1 MKKYNFIYILLI
13 SLLIVTACGKDDNP
27 TESNG
32 DNLVGTWVLTKITIV
47 SGGNLEIS
55 PATIGTSATIIIRS
69 DRTFTATTTD
79 SEGTST
85 ETGTWSVANGKITM
99 KTNDGSSEEIPYT
112 VNGNKLTI
120 ETVMEIA
127 AFGEVQA
134 KLEFTKQ

>member
-1 MKKYNFIYILLI
+1 MKKYNLLYLLLI
-13 SLLIVTACGKDDNP
+13 GLLIVSACSKDDNP

-47 SGGNLEIS
+47 SGGNLEIA

-79 SEGTST
+79 TEGTST

-99 KTNDGSSEEIPYT
+99 KTSDGSSEEIPYT

-120 ETVMEIA
+120 ETMMEIA